1 MVVVVVVMVVVVVV
15 VMVVVDCFET
25 ETEPPAAAALD
36 VAYVSLLNIIV
47 SQRHLIHYILTI
59 SKRNR
64 LRDG

>member
-1 MVVVVVVMVVVVVV
+1 MMTMVVLVVLVV

-25 ETEPPAAAALD
+25 EAEPPAAAALD